1 ARTAEPERRCGFR
14 PNPCAFPKNVNTLL
28 IITTP
33 FVFGRY
39 IYIYI
44 YNNTYYMKSYLYIGR
59 WYSNEFRVVISFFT
73 MVLYAITMDQV
84 ITLHIPPIITYIYI
98 YIYI

>member
-1 ARTAEPERRCGFR
+1 
-14 PNPCAFPKNVNTLL
+14 
-28 IITTP
+28 
-33 FVFGRY
+33 
-39 IYIYI
+39 
-44 YNNTYYMKSYLYIGR
+44 MKSYLYIGR

-98 YIYI
+98 YMTRNIRLRCAVTRVQRNGYAPV